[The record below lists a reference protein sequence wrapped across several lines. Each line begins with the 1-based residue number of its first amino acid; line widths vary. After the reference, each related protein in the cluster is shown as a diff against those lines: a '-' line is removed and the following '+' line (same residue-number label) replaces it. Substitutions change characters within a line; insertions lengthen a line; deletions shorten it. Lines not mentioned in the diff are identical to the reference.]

1 MAMSNSQMVCP
12 ASPSRHQLVPFQS
25 GRVFVHSAF
34 DPVAGAFLSSIILR
48 ISWGI
53 GHAHGA
59 MAHGGH
65 QVVFSI
71 DFF

>member
-1 MAMSNSQMVCP
+1 MSSFTNSFTK
-12 ASPSRHQLVPFQS
+12 SFLFS

-53 GHAHGA
+53 G
-59 MAHGGH
+59 
-65 QVVFSI
+65 
-71 DFF
+71 